1 VPLLRRNPGGRL
13 GFTLY
18 EFTAPPLL
26 VGLFAEMGVPTWY
39 TAAGVLYVS
48 PVGG

>member
-1 VPLLRRNPGGRL
+1 VPLLRLNPGGRP

-26 VGLFAEMGVPTWY
+26 VGMFGEVGVSTWY